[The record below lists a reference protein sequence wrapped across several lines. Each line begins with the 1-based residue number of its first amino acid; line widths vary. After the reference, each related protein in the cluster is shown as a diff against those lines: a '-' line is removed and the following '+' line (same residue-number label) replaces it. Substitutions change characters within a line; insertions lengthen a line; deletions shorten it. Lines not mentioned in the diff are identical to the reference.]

1 MDKTKTARMQRSCK
15 DYGNEVSLGVERESR
30 LRLRDERVDG
40 AIERPGVRA
49 KCLSTK
55 KQEDEFIDCGV
66 HALFST
72 EVFYSRFFCFV
83 TRCVLPLIR
92 HSLAV

>member
-1 MDKTKTARMQRSCK
+1 MLEKSK
-15 DYGNEVSLGVERESR
+15 DYGNEVSIGVEGDSR

-49 KCLSTK
+49 KCLSTR
-55 KQEDEFIDCGV
+55 KQENEFIDCGV

-72 EVFYSRFFCFV
+72 EVFYSRFCFV
-83 TRCVLPLIR
+83 LSPDVYF
-92 HSLAV
+92 H